1 MASPTTPSLLH
12 QSQLPNTPPH
22 IGPPESRSQP
32 SAPHDNAPSR
42 KFLLPYPVSP
52 PTSRAIASPANSLS
66 SLEQPRD
73 LLSLSRQASHPTPWL
88 LACRLPLLPRLPCTL
103 NTYHSDMTMSLA
115 EEEALGTS
123 GEDLAVDSLPEGM
136 FHQLAKP
143 TDLPRYEETVHGA
156 RLQPRPQPF
165 PLHLHRVG
173 PRGAC
178 LLPHAP
184 RSRRSHSA
192 PDRPGVSAGL
202 SCCSS
207 PQLLGHPRNSY
218 ASVDAG
224 STLAP
229 ALPISLFAS
238 PNPGAPPRNLRRAR
252 TDAAPSLLFPLRRRV
267 VVTVLLPKAG
277 LESYRSEIL
286 AGINAQL
293 CGFMFASGIIPSVE
307 QTVGDPYRVARRVYG
322 RLLFSWPSQEDAA
335 AFRKLFP
342 LTLKVSNSR
351 PLLLKVFEDRFAAF
365 TAAKAAGAP
374 TLSIRNIPLDFDPE
388 DIHAYLLGSTKSDGS
403 H

>member
-73 LLSLSRQASHPTPWL
+73 LLSLSRQASHAPNPSPSTSTGSALGVPAYSPTPLAAAALTPPPIGLASPQALAAAAAPNSSATRATPTRPSTQAPPWL
-88 LACRLPLLPRLPCTL
+88 RRCPSRSLPRPI
-103 NTYHSDMTMSLA
+103 
-115 EEEALGTS
+115 
-123 GEDLAVDSLPEGM
+123 
-136 FHQLAKP
+136 
-143 TDLPRYEETVHGA
+143 
-156 RLQPRPQPF
+156 
-165 PLHLHRVG
+165 RV
-173 PRGAC
+173 
-178 LLPHAP
+178 L
-184 RSRRSHSA
+184 
-192 PDRPGVSAGL
+192 
-202 SCCSS
+202 
-207 PQLLGHPRNSY
+207 
-218 ASVDAG
+218 
-224 STLAP
+224 
-229 ALPISLFAS
+229 
-238 PNPGAPPRNLRRAR
+238 PPRNLRRAR

-293 CGFMFASGIIPSVE
+293 CGFMFASGIIPFVE

>member
-73 LLSLSRQASHPTPWL
+73 LLSLSRQAS
-88 LACRLPLLPRLPCTL
+88 
-103 NTYHSDMTMSLA
+103 
-115 EEEALGTS
+115 
-123 GEDLAVDSLPEGM
+123 
-136 FHQLAKP
+136 
-143 TDLPRYEETVHGA
+143 
-156 RLQPRPQPF
+156 
-165 PLHLHRVG
+165 
-173 PRGAC
+173 GAC

-192 PDRPGVSAGL
+192 PNRPGVSAGL

-252 TDAAPSLLFPLRRRV
+252 TDAAPLLLFPLRRRV

-277 LESYRSEIL
+277 LESHQSEIL

-322 RLLFSWPSQEDAA
+322 RLLFFWPSQEDAA

-388 DIHAYLLGSTKSDGS
+388 DIRAYLLGSTKSDGS